1 MQETYEIKKYSEVR
15 LSDRS
20 AYDKETIYKIIDA
33 NPIGHVGFLDAG
45 TVMVI
50 PMNVWRMKNKLYL
63 HCLKGGRLD
72 KVLPANER
80 CSISFAE
87 HNAWV
92 LSKSAYH
99 TSANYR
105 SVVAY
110 GKFLA
115 VNDKQEFMASFET
128 FLNQIESGRWN
139 KVRPLSEK
147 EIKATSLLS
156 FTIETASAKSRTGP
170 AKEEPSDLAWDVQAG
185 IIPLNKMRGELQDI
199 Y

>member
-1 MQETYEIKKYSEVR
+1 MQESYEIKKYCKVR
-15 LSDRS
+15 LTDRS
-20 AYDKETIYKIIDA
+20 AYDKETIYRIIDA
-33 NPIGHVGFLDAG
+33 NSIGHIGFLDAG
-45 TVMVI
+45 NVIVI
-50 PMNVWRMKNKLYL
+50 PINVWRMNDKLYL

-72 KVLPANER
+72 NILPANER

-99 TSANYR
+99 TSANYQ

-110 GKFLA
+110 GQFHA
-115 VNDKQEFMASFET
+115 VTDKQEFMESFET
-128 FLNQIESGRWN
+128 FLNQIESGRWK

-147 EIKATSLLS
+147 ELKATSLLRFS
-156 FTIETASAKSRTGP
+156 IETASAKSRTGP

-185 IIPLNKMRGELQDI
+185 IIPLKIVRGELQDT